1 MDLPDRDQQARRP
14 LMSWD
19 PEWQYT
25 GTADTHANR
34 FESEGTRIEDIDP
47 RLRDF
52 PTVQQPHFVS
62 QLHDDGGQTQQ
73 PPTPS
78 SSREYTQSV
87 AESSMAETALT
98 PITTQTSN
106 SSQHSPR
113 FAYHRTPNGFF
124 CDYRDVKQKDCRLK
138 YKLWDSLADLNHHQ
152 ISHRPYEERPCA
164 CDEEECGKRFC
175 YPKDVKRHKRDVHH
189 ASEQGHAEVGSTAG
203 ADERPHRCLSCFST
217 YKRRDAL
224 LRHVRTRNGDEKTL
238 SCLPTVPTPRQAATR
253 SFFDTEILP
262 STPLTER
269 NDTASSKRS
278 ANSASVNSSASG
290 SCTHDRRQSQ
300 YTDHPPDTPTH
311 RPHPRRTRF

>member
-1 MDLPDRDQQARRP
+1 
-14 LMSWD
+14 MSWD

-175 YPKDVKRHKRDVHH
+175 YPKDVKRHKRDVHMPLSKVTRRLDQPQAQTSDH
-189 ASEQGHAEVGSTAG
+189 TGASLAFRLTSG
-203 ADERPHRCLSCFST
+203 AMRSCVMSELGMAM
-217 YKRRDAL
+217 KRRFHACLPCLRHGRQQHGHSLTLKFFPQRRL
-224 LRHVRTRNGDEKTL
+224 LRGMIQLARSDQPTL
-238 SCLPTVPTPRQAATR
+238 LQ
-253 SFFDTEILP
+253 
-262 STPLTER
+262 
-269 NDTASSKRS
+269 
-278 ANSASVNSSASG
+278 
-290 SCTHDRRQSQ
+290 
-300 YTDHPPDTPTH
+300 
-311 RPHPRRTRF
+311 